1 MKWQHRAA
9 FYQAWKIQK
18 NWWTNDRD
26 IKNESWRLED
36 KKKNENIRKCSRTIV
51 RSEAKHLNENCVNLK
66 THKRI
71 WHGQVNDI
79 IISNNRFFVLLIAN
93 KWVILFYNC
102 PTPVLELIFKA
113 KRLESS
119 FKLKAFKLYF
129 LDLLCISQ
137 MSCLQFY
144 NTYPKHFA

>member
-1 MKWQHRAA
+1 MFQNNS
-9 FYQAWKIQK
+9 I
-18 NWWTNDRD
+18 
-26 IKNESWRLED
+26 
-36 KKKNENIRKCSRTIV
+36 
-51 RSEAKHLNENCVNLK
+51 RSETKHLNENCVNLK

-71 WHGQVNDI
+71 WHGQVNYI
-79 IISNNRFFVLLIAN
+79 IISNNRFSVLLIAN

-102 PTPVLELIFKA
+102 PTPELELIFKA
-113 KRLESS
+113 QRLESS

-137 MSCLQFY
+137 MSCLQFN